1 MKMSRLGCEF
11 YWNLLNFW
19 APNYQDQTGGLTSY
33 KNYWQIHGI
42 SFVYSGIF
50 FVYYDILWTWFL
62 CFMRFRRMRRIA
74 RLTTTELRRR
84 LAPEAR
90 LVLAGPYANNGYTLM
105 LVM

>member
-1 MKMSRLGCEF
+1 MLEDLF
-11 YWNLLNFW
+11 
-19 APNYQDQTGGLTSY
+19 
-33 KNYWQIHGI
+33 QIHGI
-42 SFVYSGIF
+42 SFVYSGIDLYIKSF
-50 FVYYDILWTWFL
+50 YGLDSHDSWDLDGFIFGWNTFQLEIKGPNISNG
-62 CFMRFRRMRRIA
+62 RRIA